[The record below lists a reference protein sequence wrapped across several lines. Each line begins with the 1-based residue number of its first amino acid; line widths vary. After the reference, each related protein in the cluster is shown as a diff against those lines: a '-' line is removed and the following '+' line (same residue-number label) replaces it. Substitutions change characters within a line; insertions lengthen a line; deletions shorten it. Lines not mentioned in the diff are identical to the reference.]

1 MIPEKDDVKRIND
14 ICRNN
19 NWCGD
24 AYFVRQI
31 IQRAF
36 PRNRKERKLF
46 KDVKP
51 QAYHLAKALSVLETY
66 LGTQDLNEMV
76 VWAYRDG
83 FPFPFG

>member
-1 MIPEKDDVKRIND
+1 MLPEKDDVKRIND
-14 ICRNN
+14 ICRNHD
-19 NWCGD
+19 WCGD

-66 LGTQDLNEMV
+66 LGTQDLNEMI

-83 FPFPFG
+83 FPFP